1 MLRGEGSAII
11 SLMPKDRHAFNS
23 SDQGCESVKETNT
36 HSRRRT
42 HMTLR
47 PLSINTHGLREGER

>member
-42 HMTLR
+42 HDPPSSLDKHTRL
-47 PLSINTHGLREGER
+47 EGG